1 MKQWVFHPSQHIPHR
16 HPPSP
21 SPAPP
26 SLPHYPYRHPH
37 RAPRRWGSTKRR
49 LYLSYMDC
57 PCALDITDSPS
68 VIVFTYA
75 DITDMPFASGEP
87 EEIYITIG

>member
-1 MKQWVFHPSQHIPHR
+1 MRYVRPATPLRSAHTISLS
-16 HPPSP
+16 PPWRL
-21 SPAPP
+21 
-26 SLPHYPYRHPH
+26 LPRLKAGNFIT
-37 RAPRRWGSTKRR
+37 RTPRRWGSTKRR